1 MEDILKV
8 IEEEGDS
15 IAVILFSGVQ
25 FYTGQLFDM
34 PAITKAGQ
42 AKCSQ
47 CSLILGHKSSDE
59 ENIKFAIGIKEGIK
73 FMEEEL
79 ILQL

>member
-1 MEDILKV
+1 MEDILQV

-25 FYTGQLFDM
+25 FYTGQLFNM

-42 AKCSQ
+42 AKVD
-47 CSLILGHKSSDE
+47 LSSFLAAPSGGPLLE
-59 ENIKFAIGIKEGIK
+59 SGPPVLSSVCFKLF
-73 FMEEEL
+73 
-79 ILQL
+79 

>member
-1 MEDILKV
+1 MEDILQV

-25 FYTGQLFDM
+25 FYTGQLFNM

-42 AKCSQ
+42 AKVDIS
-47 CSLILGHKSSDE
+47 SLLVTAPREPSSREWPTCIILCM
-59 ENIKFAIGIKEGIK
+59 F
-73 FMEEEL
+73 
-79 ILQL
+79 

>member
-1 MEDILKV
+1 MEDILQV

-25 FYTGQLFDM
+25 FYTGQLFNM

-42 AKCSQ
+42 AKVDLS
-47 CSLILGHKSSDE
+47 SLLVTPPGGHLLESGPPALSYVC
-59 ENIKFAIGIKEGIK
+59 F
-73 FMEEEL
+73 
-79 ILQL
+79 QLF

>member
-42 AKCSQ
+42 AKVVHS
-47 CSLILGHKSSDE
+47 SLIIISPGSTLLKSCLLASFHVCF
-59 ENIKFAIGIKEGIK
+59 KLF
-73 FMEEEL
+73 
-79 ILQL
+79 

>member
-1 MEDILKV
+1 MEDILQV

-25 FYTGQLFDM
+25 FYTGQLFNM

-42 AKCSQ
+42 SKVDLS
-47 CSLILGHKSSDE
+47 SLLVTR
-59 ENIKFAIGIKEGIK
+59 
-73 FMEEEL
+73 
-79 ILQL
+79 

>member
-1 MEDILKV
+1 MEDILQV

-25 FYTGQLFDM
+25 FYTGQLFNM

-42 AKCSQ
+42 AKV
-47 CSLILGHKSSDE
+47 
-59 ENIKFAIGIKEGIK
+59 
-73 FMEEEL
+73 
-79 ILQL
+79 